1 MSRGKKILIVLGLIA
16 FILFRSGSKAKPAPQ
31 AAPALGD
38 SAQVDTVAIN
48 REELAAVVREDS
60 MRITIDSVPF
70 ETRTA
75 LRFDARAFVVYGPD
89 EYDSSLVATY
99 HRSGSNGVYIVRANL
114 QGLGDD
120 YVFAGRSR
128 GSRSVMAVMRRTRN
142 GGWVVR
148 NVTSGEVGTRAPIDS
163 ASMWV
168 TRVRHG
174 HPNGQWDA
182 VVVRRIYTTQG
193 DPETVYYW
201 DADRQL
207 FVNRGAAP
215 LIIR

>member
-1 MSRGKKILIVLGLIA
+1 MWRRKKTLIVLGIFG
-16 FILFRSGSKAKPAPQ
+16 FILCRSGTKAKTDPQ
-31 AAPALGD
+31 AATAAAD
-38 SAQVDTVAIN
+38 SAQADTAAIN
-48 REELAAVVREDS
+48 REEIAAVVREDS

-75 LRFDARAFVVYGPD
+75 LRFDARVFVMYRPD
-89 EYDSSLVATY
+89 EYDSALVARY
-99 HRSGSNGVYIVRANL
+99 HRSGSNGVYVVRANL

-128 GSRSVMAVMRRTRN
+128 GTRSVMAVMRRTFN

-148 NVTSGEVGTRAPIDS
+148 NVTSGDVGTRAPIDS
-163 ASMWV
+163 ASVWI
-168 TRVRHG
+168 TRARHG

-182 VVVRRIYTTQG
+182 VVVRRIYATEG
-193 DPETVYYW
+193 DAETVYYW
-201 DADRQL
+201 DAERQL